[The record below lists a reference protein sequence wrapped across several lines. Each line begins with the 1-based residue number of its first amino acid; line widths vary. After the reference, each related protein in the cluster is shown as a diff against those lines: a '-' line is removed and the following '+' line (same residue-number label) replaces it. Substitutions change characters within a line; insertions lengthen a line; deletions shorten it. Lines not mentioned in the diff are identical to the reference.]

1 MDRSAVRPQSPLEPP
16 LVIGRALP
24 ALNPIQFSRSSRGRR
39 HAAAMLLVAVLAVLA
54 FKAFPLQ
61 SITLISGDTTLQ
73 VRSTFG
79 EESAIAAASV
89 DLAPGDRV
97 LVGSE
102 GEERA
107 LSVERATPVVV
118 SVDGARV
125 EVRTRAR
132 TVAGALALAHV
143 EVGEGDRVFVD
154 GFRTGLDE
162 RLGDVAG
169 GSVAAASEGQPVQI
183 EVVRALPATPATGEH
198 VEAASSLSPTP
209 LEAVPAAPTLGV
221 LVHPDSW
228 RPVVSGLPPN
238 DHTLALLILAP
249 PPKHAIIFRI
259 GDQLEALRTE
269 AETVADVLALFEV
282 ELGEHDRL
290 SHGLEEPITEGMA
303 LVLTFVEKVV
313 EEHIQYLS
321 FRMHYRDDHTL
332 APGETRTIPG
342 EPGEVRVWQEVT
354 YENGAEVSREPH
366 SAIRVKDPVA
376 GEYLRG
382 PVADDGVSPLVVDDY
397 TGPFVSKLRVWATW
411 YDASHG
417 WWAPDDPSYGTTYT
431 GVRVDHGICA
441 VDPDYIPLGTRFY
454 VPGYG
459 ECLAADI
466 GGLINGNDVDLGF
479 PDDHPPRPWH
489 TGYVHIY
496 ILD

>member
-1 MDRSAVRPQSPLEPP
+1 MDRSVVRPPSSLEPP

-24 ALNPIQFSRSSRGRR
+24 PLDSIPFSRSARGRR
-39 HAAAMLLVAVLAVLA
+39 HAAAILLVAVLAVLA

-79 EESAIAAASV
+79 EEGALAAASV

-97 LVGSE
+97 LVGRE
-102 GEERA
+102 GEARA
-107 LSVERATPVVV
+107 VSVERATPVVV
-118 SVDGARV
+118 SVDGALV
-125 EVRTRAR
+125 EVRSRAR

-143 EVGEGDRVFVD
+143 EVGEGDRIYVD
-154 GFRTGLDE
+154 GFRAALDE
-162 RLGDVAG
+162 RLGDIAAE

-183 EVVRALPATPATGEH
+183 EVVRALPAAPAADGG
-198 VEAASSLSPTP
+198 AAGSAAGVTP
-209 LEAVPAAPTLGV
+209 LEAVSAGPTLGV
-221 LVHPDSW
+221 LVHSDAW
-228 RPVVSGLPPN
+228 RPVVSGLPP
-238 DHTLALLILAP
+238 DEHALSLLVMAL
-249 PPKHAIIFRI
+249 PPKHAMTFRI
-259 GDQLEALRTE
+259 GGELEALRTE
-269 AETVADVLALFEV
+269 AETVADVLALYEV

-313 EEHIQYLS
+313 EEHTQYLS
-321 FRMHYRDDHTL
+321 FRMYYRDDHTL
-332 APGETRTIPG
+332 APGETRTVAG
-342 EPGEVRVWQEVT
+342 EPGEVRVWEEVT
-354 YENGAEVSREPH
+354 YENGAAVSREPH
-366 SAIRVKDPVA
+366 SAVRVKDPVA

-397 TGPFVSKLRVWATW
+397 TGPYVSRLRVWATW

-466 GGLINGNDVDLGF
+466 GGLINGYDVDLGF
-479 PDDHPPRPWH
+479 PDDHAPRPWH

>member
-1 MDRSAVRPQSPLEPP
+1 MDRSVVRPPSSLEPP

-24 ALNPIQFSRSSRGRR
+24 PLDSIPFSRSARGRR
-39 HAAAMLLVAVLAVLA
+39 HAAAILLVAVLAVLA

-79 EESAIAAASV
+79 EEGALAAASV

-97 LVGSE
+97 LVGRE
-102 GEERA
+102 GEARA
-107 LSVERATPVVV
+107 VSVERATPVVV
-118 SVDGARV
+118 SVDGALV
-125 EVRTRAR
+125 EVRSRAR

-143 EVGEGDRVFVD
+143 EVGEGDRIYVD
-154 GFRTGLDE
+154 GSRTSLDE
-162 RLGDVAG
+162 ELGDVAE
-169 GSVAAASEGQPVQI
+169 GSVAAASAGQPVQI
-183 EVVRALPATPATGEH
+183 EVVRALPAALATGEGA
-198 VEAASSLSPTP
+198 EGIAPAAVTP
-209 LEAVPAAPTLGV
+209 LEAVPAGGALGV
-221 LVHPDSW
+221 LVHPDTW
-228 RPVVSGLPPN
+228 RPVESGLPPHV
-238 DHTLALLILAP
+238 HTLSVLIMAP
-249 PPKHAIIFRI
+249 PPKNAMTFRI
-259 GDQLEALRTE
+259 GGELEALRTE
-269 AETVADVLALFEV
+269 AETVADVLALYEI

-303 LVLTFVEKVV
+303 LVLTFVEKVI
-313 EEHIQYLS
+313 EEHTQYLS

-332 APGETRTIPG
+332 APGETRTVAG
-342 EPGEVRVWQEVT
+342 EPGEVRVWEEVT
-354 YENGAEVSREPH
+354 YENGAAVSREPH
-366 SAIRVKDPVA
+366 SALRVKDPVA

-397 TGPFVSKLRVWATW
+397 SGPYVSKLRVWATW

-466 GGLINGNDVDLGF
+466 GGLINGYDVDLGF
-479 PDDHPPRPWH
+479 PDEHPPRPWH

>member
-1 MDRSAVRPQSPLEPP
+1 MDRSAARPRSSLEPP
-16 LVIGRALP
+16 LVIGRPLRSFTP
-24 ALNPIQFSRSSRGRR
+24 TPLRSSRGRR
-39 HAAAMLLVAVLAVLA
+39 HAAAILLVAVLAVLA
-54 FKAFPLQ
+54 FMAFPLQ
-61 SITLISGDTTLQ
+61 SVTLIAGDTTLQ
-73 VRSTFG
+73 VRSAFG
-79 EESAIAAASV
+79 EEDVLAAASV

-97 LVGSE
+97 LVGRE

-107 LSVERATPVVV
+107 VSVERAMPVVV

-143 EVGEGDRVFVD
+143 EIGEGDRIYID
-154 GFRTGLDE
+154 GSRTALADPLAAAAE
-162 RLGDVAG
+162 
-169 GSVAAASEGQPVQI
+169 GSVAAASTGQPVQI
-183 EVVRALPATPATGEH
+183 EVIRALPATLAADGG
-198 VEAASSLSPTP
+198 VETTASQAPGP

-221 LVHPDSW
+221 LVHPDTW
-228 RPVVSGLPPN
+228 RPVESGLPP
-238 DHTLALLILAP
+238 DELALSLLVTAL
-249 PPKHAIIFRI
+249 PPKHAITFRI

-269 AETVADVLALFEV
+269 AETVADVLALYEV

-290 SHGLEEPITEGMA
+290 SHGLEEPVAEGMA

-313 EEHIQYLS
+313 EEHTEYLP
-321 FRMHYRDDHTL
+321 FRMYYRDDHTL
-332 APGETRTIPG
+332 APGETRTVPG
-342 EPGEVRVWQEVT
+342 EPGEVRVWEEVT
-354 YENGAEVSREPH
+354 YENGAEVSREAH
-366 SAIRVKDPVA
+366 SAMRAKDPVA

-382 PVADDGVSPLVVDDY
+382 PVAEDGVSPLVVDDY
-397 TGPFVSKLRVWATW
+397 AGAYVSKIRVWATW
-411 YDASHG
+411 YDATHG

-466 GGLINGNDVDLGF
+466 GGLINGYDVDLGF